1 VSGFNNR
8 HGIVA
13 MSAAM
18 LSFVV
23 NDSLIKFVS
32 ASMDAPQLI
41 FLRGLLASL
50 GLILLSAT
58 VFKLPPWRES
68 LGHICHRW
76 VSLRSFLDGMASLV
90 YLSALFNMPLAN
102 ATAINMSTP
111 LLIALLSA
119 LLLGQRVS
127 GRHWG
132 IIGAGFFGVLLVVQP
147 QADGFNSW
155 AWVAL
160 AGTLFHALRDLTVR
174 FIPAHVPSFLVTLS
188 TAITAT
194 LMAGLWAVWYPW
206 QSVTWTQWGLMSAAA
221 VFLSIGYFLL
231 IKATRIADLSVIAPF
246 RYMGLLAAV
255 VIGFLVWSDVPNALA
270 WAGMGLLV
278 AAGLMMIHISRPPA

>member
-1 VSGFNNR
+1 
-8 HGIVA
+8 

-18 LSFVV
+18 LSFVL
-23 NDSLIKFVS
+23 NDSLTKFVS
-32 ASMDAPQLI
+32 ASIAAPQLI
-41 FLRGLLASL
+41 FLRGLLACI
-50 GLILLSAT
+50 GLIWLAVT
-58 VFKLPPWRES
+58 VSKLPPWRET
-68 LGHICHRW
+68 LGHICHKW
-76 VSLRSFLDGMASLV
+76 VFIRSFLDGMASLV

-132 IIGAGFFGVLLVVQP
+132 IMGVGFFGVLLVVQP
-147 QADGFNSW
+147 QADGFNAW

-160 AGTLFHALRDLTVR
+160 AGTLFHALRDLSVR
-174 FIPAHVPSFLVTLS
+174 FIPDHVPSMLITLG

-194 LMAGLWAVWYPW
+194 LMAGLWALWHPW
-206 QSVTWTQWGLMSAAA
+206 QSVTWAEWGLMTGAA

-231 IKATRIADLSVIAPF
+231 IKATRMADMSVIAPF
-246 RYMGLLAAV
+246 RYLGLLTAV
-255 VIGFLVWSDVPNALA
+255 VMGFVVWGDVPNTLA
-270 WAGMGLLV
+270 WVGMALLV
-278 AAGLMMIHISRPPA
+278 GASLTMLHMSRPASQHPQP

>member
-1 VSGFNNR
+1 
-8 HGIVA
+8 

-18 LSFVV
+18 LSFVL
-23 NDSLIKFVS
+23 NDSLTKFVS
-32 ASMDAPQLI
+32 ASIAAPQLI
-41 FLRGLLASL
+41 FLRGLLACI
-50 GLILLSAT
+50 GLIWLAVT
-58 VFKLPPWRES
+58 VSKLPPWRET
-68 LGHICHRW
+68 LGHICHKW
-76 VSLRSFLDGMASLV
+76 VFIRSFLDGMASLV

-132 IIGAGFFGVLLVVQP
+132 IMGVGFFGVLLVVQP
-147 QADGFNSW
+147 QADGFNAW

-160 AGTLFHALRDLTVR
+160 AGTLFHALRDLSVR
-174 FIPAHVPSFLVTLS
+174 FIPDHVPSMLITLG

-194 LMAGLWAVWYPW
+194 LMAGLWALWHPW
-206 QSVTWTQWGLMSAAA
+206 QSVTWAEWGLMTGAA

-231 IKATRIADLSVIAPF
+231 IKATRMAEMSVIAPF
-246 RYMGLLAAV
+246 RYLGLLTAV
-255 VIGFLVWSDVPNALA
+255 VMGFVVWGDVPNTLA
-270 WAGMGLLV
+270 WVGMALLV
-278 AAGLMMIHISRPPA
+278 GASLTMLHMSRPASQHPQP

>member
-1 VSGFNNR
+1 
-8 HGIVA
+8 

-18 LSFVV
+18 LSFVL
-23 NDSLIKFVS
+23 NDSLTKFVS
-32 ASMDAPQLI
+32 ASIAAPQLI
-41 FLRGLLASL
+41 FLRGLLACI
-50 GLILLSAT
+50 GLIWLAVT
-58 VFKLPPWRES
+58 VSKLPPWRET
-68 LGHICHRW
+68 LGHICHKW
-76 VSLRSFLDGMASLV
+76 VFIRSFLDGMASLV

-132 IIGAGFFGVLLVVQP
+132 IMGVGFFGVLLVVQP
-147 QADGFNSW
+147 QADGFNAW

-160 AGTLFHALRDLTVR
+160 AGTLFHALRDLSVS
-174 FIPAHVPSFLVTLS
+174 FIPDHVPSMLITLG

-194 LMAGLWAVWYPW
+194 LMAGLWALWHPW
-206 QSVTWTQWGLMSAAA
+206 QSVTWAEWGLMTGAA

-231 IKATRIADLSVIAPF
+231 IKATRMADMSVIAPF
-246 RYMGLLAAV
+246 RYLGLLTAV
-255 VIGFLVWSDVPNALA
+255 VMGFVVWGDVPNTLA
-270 WAGMGLLV
+270 WVGMALLV
-278 AAGLMMIHISRPPA
+278 GASLTMLHMSRPASQHPQP

>member
-1 VSGFNNR
+1 
-8 HGIVA
+8 

-18 LSFVV
+18 LSFVL
-23 NDSLIKFVS
+23 NDSLTKFVS
-32 ASMDAPQLI
+32 ASIAAPQLI
-41 FLRGLLASL
+41 FLRGLLACI
-50 GLILLSAT
+50 GLIWLAVT
-58 VFKLPPWRES
+58 VSKLPPWRET
-68 LGHICHRW
+68 LGHICHKW
-76 VSLRSFLDGMASLV
+76 VFIRSFLDGMASLV

-132 IIGAGFFGVLLVVQP
+132 IMGVGFFGVLLVVQP
-147 QADGFNSW
+147 QADGFNAW

-160 AGTLFHALRDLTVR
+160 AGTLFHALRDLSVR
-174 FIPAHVPSFLVTLS
+174 FIPDHVPSMLITLG

-194 LMAGLWAVWYPW
+194 LMAGLWALWHPW
-206 QSVTWTQWGLMSAAA
+206 QSVTLAEWGLMTGAA

-231 IKATRIADLSVIAPF
+231 IKATRMADMSVIAPF
-246 RYMGLLAAV
+246 RYLGLLTAV
-255 VIGFLVWSDVPNALA
+255 VMGFVVWGDVPNTLA
-270 WAGMGLLV
+270 WVGMALLV
-278 AAGLMMIHISRPPA
+278 GASLTMLHMSRPASQHPQP